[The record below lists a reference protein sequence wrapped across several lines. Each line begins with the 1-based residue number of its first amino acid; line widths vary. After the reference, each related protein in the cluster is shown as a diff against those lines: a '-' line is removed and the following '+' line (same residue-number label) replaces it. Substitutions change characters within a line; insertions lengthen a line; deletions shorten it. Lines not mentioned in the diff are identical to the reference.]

1 MADITNPHDRF
12 FKEVLS
18 REEAAR
24 DFILHY
30 LPADIVALLD
40 IDSLE
45 TRKDSFVDKD
55 LKEHFS
61 DLLCAVN
68 LKGEGSAYVYMLFEH
83 KSFSDP
89 LISLHLLRYMV
100 RIWEHALKQGE
111 ARPLPPII
119 PVVIYHGRVQWRVGL
134 EFCNLFN
141 LPGELEGLVPN
152 FRYLLCDLSRY
163 NDEEIKGAV
172 TLRAGLLLLKHIFSE
187 DIGER
192 LPEILKLLSRLLEKR
207 SGLEYLETI
216 LRYAASGSD
225 KIREEDIESAVREVL
240 REKGGDIMPT
250 VAEKWIEQGMR
261 QGMQQGMQQ
270 GFLQALREA
279 LIEVLEDRFE
289 TVPRTL
295 MKSLREINDPDL
307 LKSLHK
313 KALRASSSEEFKN
326 AVKAALA

>member
-1 MADITNPHDRF
+1 
-12 FKEVLS
+12 
-18 REEAAR
+18 
-24 DFILHY
+24 
-30 LPADIVALLD
+30 
-40 IDSLE
+40 
-45 TRKDSFVDKD
+45 
-55 LKEHFS
+55 
-61 DLLCAVN
+61 
-68 LKGEGSAYVYMLFEH
+68 MLFEH

-111 ARPLPPII
+111 ARPLPPIM

-141 LPGELEGLVPN
+141 LPGELAGLVPN

-187 DIGER
+187 DLGER
-192 LPEILKLLSRLLEKR
+192 LPEILKLLSSLLEKR

-216 LRYAASGSD
+216 LRYVASGSD

-240 REKGGDIMPT
+240 RKNGGDIMPT
-250 VAEKWIEQGMR
+250 VAEKWIEQGMQQGVE
-261 QGMQQGMQQ
+261 QGMQR
-270 GFLQALREA
+270 GFLQALRGA

-295 MKSLREINDPDL
+295 MKSLGEINDPDL

>member
-1 MADITNPHDRF
+1 M
-12 FKEVLS
+12 
-18 REEAAR
+18 
-24 DFILHY
+24 
-30 LPADIVALLD
+30 
-40 IDSLE
+40 
-45 TRKDSFVDKD
+45 
-55 LKEHFS
+55 
-61 DLLCAVN
+61 
-68 LKGEGSAYVYMLFEH
+68 
-83 KSFSDP
+83 
-89 LISLHLLRYMV
+89 
-100 RIWEHALKQGE
+100 
-111 ARPLPPII
+111 

-141 LPGELEGLVPN
+141 LPGELAGLVPN

-187 DIGER
+187 DLGER
-192 LPEILKLLSRLLEKR
+192 LPEILKLLSSLLEKR

-216 LRYAASGSD
+216 LRYVASGSD

-240 REKGGDIMPT
+240 RKNGGDIMPT
-250 VAEKWIEQGMR
+250 VAEKWIEQGMQQGVE
-261 QGMQQGMQQ
+261 QGMQR
-270 GFLQALREA
+270 GFLQALRGA

-295 MKSLREINDPDL
+295 MKSLGEINDPDL

>member
-1 MADITNPHDRF
+1 
-12 FKEVLS
+12 
-18 REEAAR
+18 
-24 DFILHY
+24 
-30 LPADIVALLD
+30 
-40 IDSLE
+40 
-45 TRKDSFVDKD
+45 
-55 LKEHFS
+55 
-61 DLLCAVN
+61 
-68 LKGEGSAYVYMLFEH
+68 MLFEH

-152 FRYLLCDLSRY
+152 FQYLLCDLSRY

-187 DIGER
+187 DLGER
-192 LPEILKLLSRLLEKR
+192 LPGILKLLSSLLEKR

-216 LRYAASGSD
+216 LRYVASGSD

-240 REKGGDIMPT
+240 RKNGGDIMPT
-250 VAEKWIEQGMR
+250 VAEKWIEQGM
-261 QGMQQGMQQ
+261 QQGMQQ
-270 GFLQALREA
+270 GVEQGMQRGFMQALRGA

-295 MKSLREINDPDL
+295 MKSLGEINDPDL